1 MTKTINLLRS
11 IIYEIWFYLT
21 ILFVGGIGMI
31 FTLINPKFALN
42 VVNIWSRVS
51 LFGLRHIMGI
61 EIEIRGRENLI
72 NGPMLVAGKHLS
84 TLDTLVPF
92 TVMNTPAFVFKN
104 ELFKMPIFGWY
115 LKSAGMIGI
124 DRSGAMA
131 ALKSMVTM
139 AKIRNAEGRPILIY
153 PEGTR
158 KELGAET
165 DYKPGVAAIYGLLGV
180 PCVPMALNTGIHWPA
195 HGLRKTPGKVV
206 FEFLP
211 AIEIG
216 LKRQDF
222 MERLENAIETKTAEL
237 IKEGQNG

>member
-1 MTKTINLLRS
+1 MTKAINLLRS
-11 IIYEIWFYLT
+11 ILYEIWFYFT
-21 ILFVGGIGMI
+21 ILWVGGIGMI

-61 EIEIRGRENLI
+61 QIEIRGSENLI
-72 NGPMLVAGKHLS
+72 DGPMLVAGKHLS
-84 TLDTLVPF
+84 TLDTIVPF

-131 ALKSMVTM
+131 ALKSMVAM
-139 AKIRNAEGRPILIY
+139 AKVRNAEERPILIF

-165 DYKPGVAAIYGLLGV
+165 DYKSGVAAIYGLLGV

-222 MERLENAIETKTAEL
+222 MERLERAIETKTAKL